1 MIAVTFF
8 YCQGELSFSKVF
20 YRLNFDLHRYDY
32 MAAFEGIRALEKLVN
47 KEGEVVVNEADGLE
61 PRQDNVT
68 VPPMQLSGPSIW
80 VTDSYN
86 NHENTGCPQ
95 ASLHF
100 QEFQEL
106 IKTPPDDSPTDVYDF
121 NFLLSDVNKD
131 NHEDDPQKTVSSY
144 SPSQFDCLSLM
155 QGNMMCKATDSYQ
168 MTQVGRIQAGE
179 GSSNKWKTIRKPSL
193 EKRMPVRRAPQV
205 NPDPVPERKR
215 TAPINPAYTIRK
227 SRVTSSVHLRPYRDR
242 VIHLLA
248 LKDYKKPELLIRL
261 QKDGITK
268 NDKNSLGEILHQV
281 ANLNTQN
288 SSYSLKDYVFKELQK
303 DWPGYNEVERQS
315 LELVLSTKVDALQ
328 NAMDT
333 NSTESSVGCGR
344 DRTSREQLS
353 NAAINLSRRKVRIS
367 RLTTGIQSTPNSC
380 VMNIS
385 ANSALGLSGRSEVT
399 ASSIRLALPTTHPPS
414 LQPPQPARSSSNSWG
429 NAERPGTLGP
439 RVASF
444 SENTKISGSPGAKHP
459 PLKTVPS
466 VSIQTTYPEPMET
479 NPLTSNKKSEYT
491 FTEREAK
498 DQEYDIDM
506 TGRQETDRERQGEG
520 AKPDFKEVK
529 EECTASGNTSAASG
543 LPGSLANYVPIVSS
557 EQRQQ
562 YEQEFREEY
571 DEYQGLYAKMLT
583 LSRVFVNLDSERKNL
598 SPDSKEYQD
607 INKKISLEY
616 QKMKQIN
623 PNYYAE
629 KHRCQYLY
637 NKLVHIKKL
646 INDYDQ
652 QHVKSQQW
660 NRAGSE

>member
-1 MIAVTFF
+1 MD
-8 YCQGELSFSKVF
+8 G
-20 YRLNFDLHRYDY
+20 YDY
-32 MAAFEGIRALEKLVN
+32 MEAFEGIRALEELVN
-47 KEGEVVVNEADGLE
+47 DEGEVAVKEAGGLE

-68 VPPMQLSGPSIW
+68 VLPMQLPGPSIW
-80 VTDSYN
+80 ATDSYN

-121 NFLLSDVNKD
+121 DFLLSDVNKD
-131 NHEDDPQKTVSSY
+131 DHEDDTQKTVSSD
-144 SPSQFDCLSLM
+144 SPSQFDCLSLT
-155 QGNMMCKATDSYQ
+155 QVNMMCKATDSYQ
-168 MTQVGRIQAGE
+168 MTQVGRIQAEE

-227 SRVTSSVHLRPYRDR
+227 SRVASSVHLRSYRDR

-248 LKDYKKPELLIRL
+248 LKDYKKPELLVRL

-281 ANLNTQN
+281 ADLNTQN
-288 SSYSLKDYVFKELQK
+288 SSYTLKDYVFKELQK

-315 LELVLSTKVDALQ
+315 LELVLSRKVDALQ
-328 NAMDT
+328 NATGT

-344 DRTSREQLS
+344 AGTSREQLS

-367 RLTTGIQSTPNSC
+367 RLTTGIQSTSNGC
-380 VMNIS
+380 VMNTS
-385 ANSALGLSGRSEVT
+385 AKSALGLSGHSEAT
-399 ASSIRLALPTTHPPS
+399 ASSIRPPLPTTHPPS
-414 LQPPQPARSSSNSWG
+414 SQPPQPARSSSNSWS
-429 NAERPGTLGP
+429 NAESPGTLGP

-444 SENTKISGSPGAKHP
+444 SENTIISASPGAKRP

-466 VSIQTTYPEPMET
+466 VSIQMTYPEPTET
-479 NPLTSNKKSEYT
+479 EPLMSDKKSEYT

-498 DQEYDIDM
+498 DREYDIEM
-506 TGRQETDRERQGEG
+506 MGRQETDRGRQGEG
-520 AKPDFKEVK
+520 AKPDSKQEVQ
-529 EECTASGNTSAASG
+529 EVCTASGNTSAAPG

-562 YEQEFREEY
+562 YEREFRADY

-583 LSRVFVNLDSERKNL
+583 LSRVFINLDSKRKHL

-607 INKKISLEY
+607 INKKMSLEY
-616 QKMKQIN
+616 QKMKQMN

-637 NKLVHIKKL
+637 NKLVHVKRL

-652 QHVKSQQW
+652 QHVKS
-660 NRAGSE
+660 

>member
-1 MIAVTFF
+1 M
-8 YCQGELSFSKVF
+8 FSKVF
-20 YRLNFDLHRYDY
+20 YHLNFDLHRYDY
-32 MAAFEGIRALEKLVN
+32 MADFEDIRALEQLLN
-47 KEGEVVVNEADGLE
+47 NEGEVAVKEADGLQ

-68 VPPMQLSGPSIW
+68 VLPVQLPGPSIW
-80 VTDSYN
+80 ATDSYDS
-86 NHENTGCPQ
+86 HENTGCPQ

-106 IKTPPDDSPTDVYDF
+106 IKPPPDDSLTDIYDF

-131 NHEDDPQKTVSSY
+131 NHEDDTPKTVSSY

-155 QGNMMCKATDSYQ
+155 QDSTMGKATDSYQ
-168 MTQVGRIQAGE
+168 TTQVGRIQAEE
-179 GSSNKWKTIRKPSL
+179 GRSNKWKTIRKPSF

-205 NPDPVPERKR
+205 SPDPVPERKR

-227 SRVTSSVHLRPYRDR
+227 SRVASSVHLRPYRDR

-288 SSYSLKDYVFKELQK
+288 FSYTLKDYVFKELQK

-315 LELVLSTKVDALQ
+315 LELVLSRKIDALQ
-328 NAMDT
+328 NAAGT

-344 DRTSREQLS
+344 DAASREQLS

-367 RLTTGIQSTPNSC
+367 RLSTGIQSTPNGC
-380 VMNIS
+380 VMNTS
-385 ANSALGLSGRSEVT
+385 AKSAFGLSGRSEAT
-399 ASSIRLALPTTHPPS
+399 ASYIRPPLPTTHPPS
-414 LQPPQPARSSSNSWG
+414 SQPPQPARSGGNSWG
-429 NAERPGTLGP
+429 NAERPETLGP

-444 SENTKISGSPGAKHP
+444 SENTNISGSRGAKHP

-466 VSIQTTYPEPMET
+466 VSIQMTYPEPMET
-479 NPLTSNKKSEYT
+479 EPLMSDKKSEYT
-491 FTEREAK
+491 FPECEAK

-506 TGRQETDRERQGEG
+506 MGRQETDWERQGEG
-520 AKPDFKEVK
+520 AKPDSKQEVI
-529 EECTASGNTSAASG
+529 EVCTASRKTSAASR
-543 LPGSLANYVPIVSS
+543 LPGSLAKYAPIVSS

-562 YEQEFREEY
+562 YEQEFRVEY
-571 DEYQGLYAKMLT
+571 DEYQGLYSKMLT
-583 LSRVFVNLDSERKNL
+583 LSRVFINLDSKRKHL

-637 NKLVHIKKL
+637 NKLVHIKRL

-652 QHVKSQQW
+652 QHVKS
-660 NRAGSE
+660 